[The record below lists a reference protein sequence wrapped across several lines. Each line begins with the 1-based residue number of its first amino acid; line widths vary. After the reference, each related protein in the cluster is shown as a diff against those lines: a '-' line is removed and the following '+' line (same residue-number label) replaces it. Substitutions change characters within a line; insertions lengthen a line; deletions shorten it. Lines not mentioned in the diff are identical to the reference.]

1 LWVLCSFFF
10 ATELFLMIPIRN
22 VFTPEQVRQLRL
34 HLDQADW
41 HAGDITAGQ
50 QAGRVKHNQQLPQDA
65 ALTQQLGDLILD
77 ALARHPV
84 FISAALPQKILPP
97 MFNRYRIGETYGL
110 HVDNAIRI
118 VPGTAIRVRTDLSAT
133 LFLSDPDEYEGGD
146 LQIQDHGGSQRVK
159 LAAGD
164 MILYP
169 STSVHQVLP
178 VTAGSRVCA
187 VFWLQ
192 SMVRSQ
198 EQRTLLFDLDESIQ
212 SLASQHGPEH
222 QDVTRLSAVYQ
233 NLIRQWADA

>member
-1 LWVLCSFFF
+1 
-10 ATELFLMIPIRN
+10 MIPIRK
-22 VFTPEQVRQLRL
+22 VFTSEQVQQIRM

-41 HAGDITAGQ
+41 QAGEITAGQ
-50 QAGRVKHNQQLPQDA
+50 QARYVKNNHQLPQDA
-65 ALTQQLGDLILD
+65 PLTQQIGDLILD

-97 MFNRYRIGETYGL
+97 MFNRYSIGETYGL

-118 VPGTAIRVRTDLSAT
+118 IPGTSIRLRTDLSAT
-133 LFLSDPDEYEGGD
+133 LFLSDPDEYDGGD
-146 LQIQDHGGSQRVK
+146 LQIENHFGSQRVK

-169 STSVHQVLP
+169 STSVHQVMP

-187 VFWLQ
+187 VFWIQ
-192 SMVRSQ
+192 SMVRSH
-198 EQRTLLFDLDESIQ
+198 EQRSTLFDLDQSVQ
-212 SLASQHGPEH
+212 SLTSLHGHEH